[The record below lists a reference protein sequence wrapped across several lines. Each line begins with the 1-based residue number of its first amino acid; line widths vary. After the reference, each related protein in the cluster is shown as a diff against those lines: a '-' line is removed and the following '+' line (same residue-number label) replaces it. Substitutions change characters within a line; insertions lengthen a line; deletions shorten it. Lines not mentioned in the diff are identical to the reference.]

1 MKLSSPRLC
10 LNYLSFADIE
20 HPPFQIT
27 RDGESWASLESRFEQ
42 YLEKYPFMDYAA
54 TNVWHHAVIAAMQ
67 PTTQILVKRFFSS
80 ETVIIRWLQVFL
92 RLRGDRG
99 IWRSSSAYEEIQ
111 LIRKTCELANCS
123 SDVSRRLS
131 LLLGPNHGRFR
142 RWKRFITSGTANDFL
157 PALHVA
163 AFFDF
168 DGYLEKALRAGADR
182 IEKSLEK
189 QTPLHLAARG
199 DSVNCGKI
207 LLNHCANINARGWSG
222 TTPLSWA
229 IDGEIYTDAAG
240 EGPFEMAWFLLQH
253 NADPTLGPR
262 TPHEH
267 SIPISWACGYPQP
280 DNPYILELVNEMLDR
295 GASIYIDGSP
305 GFRKPL
311 LTSAVI
317 AKSCRLVDLL
327 LAKGANPNGGKNL
340 ENKEYSRFNHPLIAA
355 LRESPTNASLRN

>member
-1 MKLSSPRLC
+1 
-10 LNYLSFADIE
+10 
-20 HPPFQIT
+20 
-27 RDGESWASLESRFEQ
+27 
-42 YLEKYPFMDYAA
+42 MDYAA